1 MVVVGCS
8 LDEAY
13 GIPKRRKDKKK
24 KNNKE
29 LIINGYDD
37 NNYYSPINEV
47 GKVQIEEN
55 LPKYLFIPPED
66 KEEDKIKEEEKVI
79 KTLDKSEILP
89 PKVLPTP
96 PELIKE
102 EPKIQPYNIDHND
115 YMNYLIYKR
124 SINEGFSNNNNNIQ
138 KMNDGFNDV
147 LLFALFGIFFLIFTD
162 YIYKLGKR
170 SY

>member
-29 LIINGYDD
+29 LIINWYDD

-55 LPKYLFIPPED
+55 LPKYLFIQPEY
-66 KEEDKIKEEEKVI
+66 KEEDK
-79 KTLDKSEILP
+79 EILP
-89 PKVLPTP
+89 PKLLPTP

>member
-55 LPKYLFIPPED
+55 LAK
-66 KEEDKIKEEEKVI
+66 
-79 KTLDKSEILP
+79 
-89 PKVLPTP
+89 
-96 PELIKE
+96 
-102 EPKIQPYNIDHND
+102 
-115 YMNYLIYKR
+115 
-124 SINEGFSNNNNNIQ
+124 
-138 KMNDGFNDV
+138 
-147 LLFALFGIFFLIFTD
+147 
-162 YIYKLGKR
+162 
-170 SY
+170 

>member
-8 LDEAY
+8 LNEAY
-13 GIPKRRKDKKK
+13 GIPKRKKDKKK
-24 KNNKE
+24 KNKD
-29 LIINGYDD
+29 LINVGGYEDD
-37 NNYYSPINEV
+37 NIYSPIGDV
-47 GKVQIEEN
+47 GKVQVEEN

-66 KEEDKIKEEEKVI
+66 KEDEVKEVEVKEKVV
-79 KTLDKSEILP
+79 KTLEKVEILP
-89 PKVLPTP
+89 P
-96 PELIKE
+96 
-102 EPKIQPYNIDHND
+102 EPKKEVSKSSPYNIDHND

-124 SINEGFSNNNNNIQ
+124 NINEGFSNNTNNIQ

-162 YIYKLGKR
+162 YIYKLGKK